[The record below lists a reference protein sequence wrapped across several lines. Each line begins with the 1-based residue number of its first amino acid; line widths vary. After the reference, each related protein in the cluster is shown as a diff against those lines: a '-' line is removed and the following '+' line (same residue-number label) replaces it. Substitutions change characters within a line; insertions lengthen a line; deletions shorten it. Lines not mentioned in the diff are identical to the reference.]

1 MELCNT
7 QALYRVT
14 LSNYIQTRKRDDF
27 WQNILFTLHTFN
39 LQTDKNRQEH
49 A

>member
-7 QALYRVT
+7 QALYRAT
-14 LSNYIQTRKRDDF
+14 LSNYIHTRKRYDF
-27 WQNILFTLHTFN
+27 WQNILFTPHAFN
-39 LQTDKNRQEH
+39 LQMDKNRQEH